1 MAYVEKYN
9 FNFFSTRDLREP
21 LICDE
26 YEVRILQDAESAT
39 PIEIEAQEN
48 PVIINYNNSSDD
60 KLLALRGSECT
71 LNLIATEEFQLEDLY
86 TENERNW
93 LVQILRNGS
102 IIWNGFIIP
111 DGCQESFAFTPYTIQ
126 VNAVDGLGLLKNLS
140 FVENDG
146 NFFIGKKTWIEIIYG
161 CLNRLGIPN
170 MDIYTCV
177 NIYEITMTESDAND
191 PLALSYVNAERF
203 LKDDQINPMNCQEV
217 LQAVLQ
223 QWTACIIQSEGHW
236 YIYRPNEAALNGT
249 LAFRKYVNGVFD
261 SVVTKNIDVLLGG
274 YSEGVVLAPLYHVNT
289 DQLKMI
295 EKPYKTA
302 SISYKYADI
311 KTVDNRLANPTLSGA
326 SRGTCTGDPALP
338 CNDFTIPSWT
348 KFGTMFNGFAPGGGI
363 IFFDETFINTNN
375 YYKNDNTFYLPVNY
389 SLRLTI
395 DYQNPDPLFTT
406 DMNFGIELVSGG
418 VTYYLQAD
426 GTWATVLPLVEY
438 YRVRSEEG
446 ASGTLVIESLPF
458 AIDGNV
464 TIKLYS
470 PSSTSRNI
478 IYTNI
483 TAGRFAKV
491 GNQKG
496 EIHTTEQ
503 TGKFSFAS
511 DTINVFNGDGLADGY
526 LGTIFRSDEETATTL
541 WKRRGLTES
550 PIARPNFTTKPFL
563 RIAVEE
569 IQRMYGAPFV
579 KFEGSIANYFNPLS
593 RFTINLINGKFMPT
607 GLSYDLQ
614 ANICKTTLTRVSNE
628 EVDLDYTLEPDFGE
642 TTKVLVK

>member
-21 LICDE
+21 LLCDE
-26 YEVRILQDAESAT
+26 YEVQILQDAESAT

-71 LNLIATEEFQLEDLY
+71 LNLIATEDFQLEDLY

-126 VNAVDGLGLLKNLS
+126 VNAVDGLGILKNLS

-146 NFFIGKKTWIEIIYG
+146 NFFLGKKSWIEIIYG

-177 NIYEITMTESDAND
+177 NIYEVTMTESDAND

-236 YIYRPNEAALNGT
+236 YIYRPNEVALNGT
-249 LAFRKYVNGVFD
+249 LKFRKYVNGVFD

-274 YSEGVVLAPLYHVNT
+274 YSEGVTLAPLYHVNT

-302 SISYKYADI
+302 SIAFKYGFVKSLLI
-311 KTVDNRLANPTLSGA
+311 NP
-326 SRGTCTGDPALP
+326 
-338 CNDFTIPSWT
+338 N
-348 KFGTMFNGFAPGGGI
+348 FNGWNGVNFTDWVKSDSLLPLSEDPDGGARIGNMTDFPGPFEYIENITFAPITSGDSVV
-363 IFFDETFINTNN
+363 FKME
-375 YYKNDNTFYLPVNY
+375 YYYEISFPPRARVELNDG
-389 SLRLTI
+389 
-395 DYQNPDPLFTT
+395 FT
-406 DMNFGIELVSGG
+406 
-418 VTYYLQAD
+418 TYYLSQVGD
-426 GTWATVLPLVEY
+426 W
-438 YRVRSEEG
+438 
-446 ASGTLVIESLPF
+446 
-458 AIDGNV
+458 
-464 TIKLYS
+464 
-470 PSSTSRNI
+470 STSEVFIEGITPVSLDGVVSVVSKRAPITGELKIRLYEARLDIIPVPTGMFITYKTVNI
-478 IYTNI
+478 SPYLD
-483 TAGRFAKV
+483 AG
-491 GNQKG
+491 NPIG

-503 TGKFSFAS
+503 AGNFSYAP
-511 DTINVFNGDGLADGY
+511 DTINVFNGDSNSNLY
-526 LGTIFRSDEETATTL
+526 LGAIYRTDETTL
-541 WKRRGLTES
+541 TTRWKRRGLTES
-550 PIARPNFTTKPFL
+550 PLAKPATTKPFL

-614 ANICKTTLTRVSNE
+614 ANICKTTLTRVSNA